1 MLVLVSK
8 DLTINILFSSKA
20 AKIKL
25 SKCCQACSGLTS
37 EIQSTSVAF
46 QLFLYARYTVLVL
59 LPLVKLEILILI
71 NAMHVTFFF
80 KVEEKFNTYAGISWN
95 KAMDKVRIERLM
107 TKHGKDTLLVII
119 RDWPAK
125 TKYKDKP
132 ELVASLEYL
141 VWMT

>member
-1 MLVLVSK
+1 MTITGNQVDLTKIWLDDCWKYGVVLVLVSK
-8 DLTINILFSSKA
+8 DLTINILFSSRA

-71 NAMHVTFFF
+71 NAMHVTLFSRW
-80 KVEEKFNTYAGISWN
+80 KKSSTLMQGYHGTKLWIKF
-95 KAMDKVRIERLM
+95 VL
-107 TKHGKDTLLVII
+107 
-119 RDWPAK
+119 RDWCQSMAK
-125 TKYKDKP
+125 TP
-132 ELVASLEYL
+132 FLS
-141 VWMT
+141 